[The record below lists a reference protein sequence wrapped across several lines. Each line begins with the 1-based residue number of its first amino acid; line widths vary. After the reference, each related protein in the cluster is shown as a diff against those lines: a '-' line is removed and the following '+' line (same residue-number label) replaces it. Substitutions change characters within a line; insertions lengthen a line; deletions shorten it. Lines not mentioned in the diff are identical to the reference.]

1 MLGGGVL
8 IPATVTSRTLETV
21 NGCHVLL
28 VLSETSIVY
37 VSGLVVSLAG
47 KLKVK
52 LNVRLEPSVVVVVF
66 TPFTKT

>member
-28 VLSETSIVY
+28 VLSETSMVY
-37 VSGLVVSLAG
+37 VSGLVVSFAG
-47 KLKVK
+47 KFKVKLKV
-52 LNVRLEPSVVVVVF
+52 
-66 TPFTKT
+66 